1 MLSVEGFRTAI
12 PVLTKDL
19 VPDGQVEFY
28 LRFAAK
34 SLNKARWDDLYE
46 EGAYF
51 FAAHY
56 LTLDLEA
63 AKAKDG
69 TGGISA
75 GAGAVVSV
83 SKSVGGVSKSES
95 RAGAAGASYAEA
107 GDYNSTIYGQRYWRL
122 VQIVGAGG
130 MVV

>member
-1 MLSVEGFRTAI
+1 MLTVQGFRKAI
-12 PVLTKDL
+12 PAHTEEL
-19 VPDGQVEFY
+19 VPDEQVEFY

-56 LTLDLEA
+56 LTLDLDA
-63 AKAKDG
+63 AKSKDG
-69 TGGISA
+69 TGGMSA
-75 GAGAVVSV
+75 AAGAVVSS

-95 RAGAAGASYAEA
+95 RAGAAATAYAEA
-107 GDYNSTIYGQRYWRL
+107 GDYNDTIYGKRYWRL
-122 VQIVGAGG
+122 IQIVGAGG
-130 MVV
+130 TVV